1 MVSEPWNWN
10 PGYFVGKANHRPSFA
25 RENKK
30 KGEKNTIVFQ
40 SEGTF
45 NTGIILTESN
55 YDVWS
60 QLVEMHIAKREKL
73 SYIRGKTNLPKE
85 SEDGYEKWHAEN

>member
-1 MVSEPWNWN
+1 MII
-10 PGYFVGKANHRPSFA
+10 
-25 RENKK
+25 KK
-30 KGEKNTIVFQ
+30 KMSEKNIIVFQ

-45 NTGIILTESN
+45 NPRIILTKSN

-73 SYIRGKTNLPKE
+73 SYIRGNTNPPKE
-85 SEDGYEKWHAEN
+85 SEDGYEKWYAENQKVMRDGC